1 MDVIMDPVSMV
12 VSIGVKEI
20 YIKIICSSF
29 YFYRQ
34 FLSKKKM
41 YFFIV
46 IVKILKFKI

>member
-1 MDVIMDPVSMV
+1 MDVIMDPVSMI

-20 YIKIICSSF
+20 SKNYMF
-29 YFYRQ
+29 VFL
-34 FLSKKKM
+34 FLSTVSFKKKM